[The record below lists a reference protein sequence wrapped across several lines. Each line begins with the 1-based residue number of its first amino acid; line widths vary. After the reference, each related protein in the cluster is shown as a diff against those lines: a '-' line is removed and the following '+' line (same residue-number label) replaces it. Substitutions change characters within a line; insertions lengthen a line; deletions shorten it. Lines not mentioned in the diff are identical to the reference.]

1 MYLKLVVIFLI
12 AVTTWAYLFPEQA
25 IATLA
30 ELKRQIRLR
39 LIRQAGENAATDLR
53 RKLHLFASENKI
65 EAELVDEVL
74 AENHDLIVERL
85 GRKYADEILGE
96 PDPTERYF

>member
-12 AVTTWAYLFPEQA
+12 AVTTWAYLFPDQTM
-25 IATLA
+25 ATLA

-39 LIRQAGENAATDLR
+39 IIRQAGENAAKDLR
-53 RKLHLFASENKI
+53 RNLHLFASENEI
-65 EAELVDEVL
+65 EAGLVEEVL

-85 GRKYADEILGE
+85 GRKYADEVLGK
-96 PDPTERYF
+96 PDPTERYY